1 MCLSNKQGR
10 SLSGQR
16 MWHVGQLE
24 EHQAGRDPEGG
35 VVREATELIPG
46 WEWVPDPQQV
56 PREHLLTE
64 WGRKAGREEA
74 V

>member
-1 MCLSNKQGR
+1 M
-10 SLSGQR
+10 
-16 MWHVGQLE
+16 GQLE